1 MPAGKKRQ
9 FKFAVCPQEYSCIF
23 GKGAEATVLLAA
35 AASQEGAIQGS
46 PCNSV
51 TAKWRLG
58 RSSEISSI
66 RE

>member
-51 TAKWRLG
+51 TAK
-58 RSSEISSI
+58 
-66 RE
+66 